1 MSRERGTP
9 RNALP
14 YHGPIIIIG
23 LSNLL
28 CACLATSLFVYSSFT
43 NSHHLPIQQQQGE
56 SGCAAASM
64 TYSYYYDCAKLIFVA
79 LLGTTSTT
87 IGIIYSDS
95 TSHAISFV
103 MSIMILQ
110 IVTLS
115 EERNSS
121 HDGSIISFSSGNV
134 IAASLILAAASSPP
148 FLFAILKSMRG
159 GGMAEVMVC
168 SLLRLINYSTNN
180 INNNM
185 MLLRPMTTLLQS
197 VCIIPLLLSIHQSIM
212 IITTTTTI
220 IESSNKNDDNY
231 FSTIPIH
238 FIYIITIILLHMYY
252 TNRSH
257 KYGCLL
263 TNNMIIQSL
272 LSGLIML
279 LSIYYIVVSNMV
291 SNMPI
296 VLFLLG
302 STIMILFVTIYAS
315 IADVWYSVGSGQFS
329 MISLDTSG
337 LLIFVLCPS
346 VILAL
351 RFTDMYNDTLHNIRN
366 VLLDRYIY
374 YFVNNIV
381 VIIGIDDISRDTTA
395 TTTETSPSLILIII
409 MLTMTTIIGVSLI
422 NALCPLGGYLY
433 SRAYIHG
440 QPNTKKVALCI
451 NYCDL
456 PKKKRKNDNDD
467 DDATHMSGDVRDE
480 IWKTLQTREQKT
492 TSSGDNNATTTT
504 TAVLNIF
511 VTCKDM
517 ALYSKEIIKIA
528 NHGHAIE
535 LTLTDDTLLSKS
547 GIHGHIHQ
555 FFVYSTPTI
564 RGGKSACAEL
574 QLAHRE
580 YTKLFVNETTVM
592 KKKPTWFLS
601 MSSLGRHPMVLR
613 MANDLGM
620 KVTYWSAIICLT
632 TDDNRGGL
640 FSIEQKIE
648 LQNDVLNKNGGNIIY
663 ITAGDRQGDITND
676 TGYNDR
682 ATEAICELIESIDDT
697 FSLETLSNVAK
708 DDAIMALNNT
718 N

>member
-1 MSRERGTP
+1 
-9 RNALP
+9 
-14 YHGPIIIIG
+14 
-23 LSNLL
+23 
-28 CACLATSLFVYSSFT
+28 
-43 NSHHLPIQQQQGE
+43 
-56 SGCAAASM
+56 
-64 TYSYYYDCAKLIFVA
+64 
-79 LLGTTSTT
+79 
-87 IGIIYSDS
+87 
-95 TSHAISFV
+95 
-103 MSIMILQ
+103 
-110 IVTLS
+110 
-115 EERNSS
+115 
-121 HDGSIISFSSGNV
+121 
-134 IAASLILAAASSPP
+134 
-148 FLFAILKSMRG
+148 
-159 GGMAEVMVC
+159 
-168 SLLRLINYSTNN
+168 
-180 INNNM
+180 
-185 MLLRPMTTLLQS
+185 
-197 VCIIPLLLSIHQSIM
+197 
-212 IITTTTTI
+212 
-220 IESSNKNDDNY
+220 
-231 FSTIPIH
+231 
-238 FIYIITIILLHMYY
+238 
-252 TNRSH
+252 
-257 KYGCLL
+257 
-263 TNNMIIQSL
+263 
-272 LSGLIML
+272 
-279 LSIYYIVVSNMV
+279 
-291 SNMPI
+291 
-296 VLFLLG
+296 
-302 STIMILFVTIYAS
+302 
-315 IADVWYSVGSGQFS
+315 
-329 MISLDTSG
+329 
-337 LLIFVLCPS
+337 
-346 VILAL
+346 
-351 RFTDMYNDTLHNIRN
+351 LHNICN
-366 VLLDRYIY
+366 VLLDRYRY

-422 NALCPLGGYLY
+422 NTLCPLGGYLY

-456 PKKKRKNDNDD
+456 PKKKRKNDNDDDDNDD

-517 ALYSKEIIKIA
+517 ALYSKKIINIA

-535 LTLTDDTLLSKS
+535 LTLTDDTLLSES

-555 FFVYSTPTI
+555 FFVDSTPTI

-580 YTKLFVNETTVM
+580 YTKLFVNQTTVM

-682 ATEAICELIESIDDT
+682 VTEAICELIESIDDT